1 MERFIATLGTQVP
14 THKYPSIQ
22 CRSVETGALVHE
34 PSMVELASW
43 KTRCT
48 MLGVILL
55 IVAGLGVYIGL
66 ASSIDDVGAGGSA
79 AMVTIMTVVAG
90 AAIAVFGL
98 RYLMLGFKGRVRA
111 CNRGRVL

>member
-1 MERFIATLGTQVP
+1 MERLNASLGTQVP

-48 MLGVILL
+48 MLGVVLL

-66 ASSIDDVGAGGSA
+66 SSSIDDVGAGEQ
-79 AMVTIMTVVAG
+79 
-90 AAIAVFGL
+90 
-98 RYLMLGFKGRVRA
+98 VRRRA
-111 CNRGRVL
+111 